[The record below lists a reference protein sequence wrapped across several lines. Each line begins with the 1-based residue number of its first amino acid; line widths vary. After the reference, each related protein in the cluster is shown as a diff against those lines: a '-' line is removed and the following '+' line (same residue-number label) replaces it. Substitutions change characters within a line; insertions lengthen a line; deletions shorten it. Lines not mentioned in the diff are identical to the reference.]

1 MPAGEAFSSRQ
12 REDIDRAIKL
22 AKRDTGLD
30 VSVYVG
36 TLEAPERQRAETLHG
51 ALSNAAV
58 TALVAVD
65 PSARRLEIVTGSQLR
80 TWLDDRAC
88 SLAALAMT
96 TSFAAGDLSGGI
108 VDGIRSLT
116 EHARR
121 PEMLHLDTP

>member
-1 MPAGEAFSSRQ
+1 MPAGEAFSGRQ
-12 REDIDRAIKL
+12 REDIERAIRL
-22 AKRDTGLD
+22 AKQDTGLE

-36 TLEAPERQRAETLHG
+36 TLEPPARRRAEELH
-51 ALSNAAV
+51 AQLPDPAV

-65 PSARRLEIVTGSQLR
+65 PSARQLEIVTGHQLR

-96 TSFAAGDLSGGI
+96 TSFAAGNLSGGI
-108 VDGIRSLT
+108 VDGIRSIA

-121 PEMLHLDTP
+121 PQTLHLDTP